1 MPLQSALPVWR
12 KATGKV
18 LVLPV
23 NLAVLDH
30 LALLEEKTG
39 DLPPDSSRI
48 KCHMGLEKTVS
59 SVTGLRRWRHT
70 LCHVSPQLSSEV
82 ILVTGTVRA
91 NMASHV
97 HGLLSRWPHHAGQ
110 RDEGSVRLWSS
121 GASLLLVT
129 LLCGCKLFFF
139 KSAFSA
145 CSQIHPDSPRL
156 SQREC

>member
-12 KATGKV
+12 KTTGKV

-23 NLAVLDH
+23 NLAILDH

-59 SVTGLRRWRHT
+59 SVMGLRRWRHT
-70 LCHVSPQLSSEV
+70 LCHVPPQVSSEV

-91 NMASHV
+91 NMASHI
-97 HGLLSRWPHHAGQ
+97 HGLLSP
-110 RDEGSVRLWSS
+110 L
-121 GASLLLVT
+121 ASP
-129 LLCGCKLFFF
+129 CW
-139 KSAFSA
+139 AE
-145 CSQIHPDSPRL
+145 R
-156 SQREC
+156 